1 MASDRQI
8 QYDQEQ
14 QSNVRKAEL
23 AARLKAIGE
32 ETSKVSD
39 SESRIGEY
47 RIDE

>member
-32 ETSKVSD
+32 ETSKVSILSHV
-39 SESRIGEY
+39 SENIV
-47 RIDE
+47 